1 MSDFRADLHC
11 HTTCSDGSLSPT
23 QVVERAA
30 AIGLQGLSITDHDT
44 IAAYAEALPV
54 AQKLGISL
62 VSGVEFSA
70 VHADTNVHILAYAF
84 PLDSPLIQGLCER
97 HHARRRQRC
106 CRILERLAQKGI
118 DLQRD
123 SSLLHAIETSSVG
136 RPHVAAAMVRN
147 GSVRS
152 IEEAFKRYLGE
163 GRSCYVSV
171 DPITAEET
179 LAVIHEAGGLAVLA
193 HPHLL
198 PEERVLLDVLKLP
211 FDGIE
216 AYYARFGQYRNQR
229 WVDIAAQRGWLI
241 TGGSDFHGEAKP
253 QIALGVSW
261 VNAEVFQV
269 LWEHYEVR
277 S

>member
-1 MSDFRADLHC
+1 MNEFRADLHC

-23 QVVERAA
+23 QVMEHAA

-54 AQKLGISL
+54 AQKLQISL

-70 VHADTNVHILAYAF
+70 VQADTNVHILAYAF
-84 PLDSPLIQGLCER
+84 PLASPFIQGLCER
-97 HHARRRQRC
+97 HHARRRDRC
-106 CRILERLAQKGI
+106 HRILELLAQKGI

-123 SSLLHAIETSSVG
+123 SSLLRAIQASSVG

-179 LAVIHEAGGLAVLA
+179 LAVIHQAGGLAVLA

-198 PEERVLLDVLKLP
+198 PDERVLLDVLKLP

-216 AYYARFGQYRNQR
+216 AYYAKFGRYRNQR

-269 LWEHYEVR
+269 LWQHYEAR